1 MHRFLHRLWPNPSMS
16 VLLLLL
22 LVLAAPA
29 LMAAQSGVDKTNS
42 AQPGCARLPAHAC
55 LAQAID
61 AMGGRAKLE
70 GIHGARFDVIGHQA
84 LVEQSYRQDPFI
96 TSYERE
102 QTTLDFDGHRL
113 VSTVHAVWPESDPH
127 TADSDVTLI
136 VTAQGGMYRMKEGNA
151 PSSLADLE
159 AARGVWALDPLRLL
173 LTAEAASDLHYE
185 APEVLR
191 STAHAVLA
199 FRWNGLPIRVLLN
212 AYNHLPDALESTRTF
227 QDFWFAW
234 GDVRQRIYFDNW
246 QLVQGVV
253 FPTNRVEERNGVLW
267 KSSQLLDVSFN
278 PTPDDAAF
286 VIDAAVAA
294 KSTQSLGWNRTFRDS
309 DRVELAPGV
318 ELFKGAWNATLIK
331 HDDGVLVL
339 EAPIAPSYAQGVF
352 ARARSEYPG
361 LPIKGVLSTSDS
373 WPHIAGVREAVA
385 EKIPVYALDLNRPL
399 LDRLVA
405 APHMQHPDALQN
417 DPQRPH
423 WIEIAGKLE
432 VGKGANRVVLY
443 PLRGA
448 STERQYMVYF
458 PEHKLLY
465 ASDTLALNPDQSL
478 YDPELMHEV
487 VQAVEREHLRVDR
500 VFAMHQGPTP
510 WRDVVRLVQKATK

>member
-1 MHRFLHRLWPNPSMS
+1 MHRFLHRLRPKSSMS
-16 VLLLLL
+16 ALLLLA
-22 LVLAAPA
+22 LVAPPLSAATTDA
-29 LMAAQSGVDKTNS
+29 DKVN
-42 AQPGCARLPAHAC
+42 AEQPGCARLTAHAC
-55 LAQAID
+55 LAQAMD
-61 AMGGRAKLE
+61 AMGGRRRLE
-70 GIHGARFDVIGHQA
+70 GIHGAHYDVIGHQA

-102 QTTLDFDGHRL
+102 QTTLDFDRQRL
-113 VSTVHAVWPESDPH
+113 LSTVHSVWPESDPH
-127 TADSDVTLI
+127 TAESDVTLI
-136 VTAQGGMYRMKEGNA
+136 VDAQGGMYRTKEGNA
-151 PSSLADLE
+151 PCSLADLE
-159 AARGVWALDPLRLL
+159 AARDSWALDPLRLL
-173 LTAEAASDLHYE
+173 LTADAAPDLHFE
-185 APEVLR
+185 SPEVLR
-191 STAHAVLA
+191 STVHAVLA

-212 AYNHLPDALESTRTF
+212 AHNHLPDALESTRSF

-253 FPTNRVEERNGVLW
+253 FPSNRVEERNGVLW

-278 PTPDDAAF
+278 PPPDDAAF
-286 VIDAAVAA
+286 AIDAALAA
-294 KSTQSLGWNRTFRDS
+294 KSTQSPGWNRTFRDN
-309 DRVELAPGV
+309 DRVELAPGI

-331 HDDGVLVL
+331 QDDGVLVL
-339 EAPIAPSYAQGVF
+339 EAPIAPGYAQGVF

-361 LPIKGVLSTSDS
+361 LPIKSVLSTSDS

-399 LDRLVA
+399 LERLVA
-405 APHMQHPDALQN
+405 APHAQQPDALQN
-417 DPQRPH
+417 GPQAAH
-423 WIEIAGKLE
+423 WIQVGSKLE
-432 VGKGANRVVLY
+432 VGKGANRAVLY

-458 PEHKLLY
+458 PAHQLLY

-510 WRDVVRLVQKATK
+510 WRDVLRLVKGATQ

>member
-1 MHRFLHRLWPNPSMS
+1 MHRFLHRLRPHPSMS
-16 VLLLLL
+16 ALLLLAL
-22 LVLAAPA
+22 LATALKAAPTDA
-29 LMAAQSGVDKTNS
+29 GSTS
-42 AQPGCARLPAHAC
+42 PAQPGCPQLTAHAC
-55 LAQAID
+55 LAQAMD

-70 GIHGARFDVIGHQA
+70 GIHGARFEMISHQA

-102 QTTLDFDGHRL
+102 QTTLDFDRRRL
-113 VSTVHAVWPESDPH
+113 VSAVHAVWPESDPH

-136 VTAQGGMYRMKEGNA
+136 VTAQGGMYRTKEGDA

-159 AARGVWALDPLRLL
+159 TARDTWALDPLRLL
-173 LTAEAASDLHYE
+173 LTAEAAPDLHYE
-185 APEVLR
+185 APEMLR

-199 FRWNGLPIRVLLN
+199 FRSNGLPIRVLLN
-212 AYNHLPDALESTRTF
+212 AHNHLPDALESTRTF

-253 FPTNRVEERNGVLW
+253 FPSNRVEERNGVLW

-278 PTPDDAAF
+278 PKPDAAAF
-286 VIDAAVAA
+286 AIDAAVAA
-294 KSTQSLGWNRTFRDS
+294 KSLQSPGWNRTFRDS

-318 ELFKGAWNATLIK
+318 ELFKGAWNATLIRQ
-331 HDDGVLVL
+331 DDGVLVL

-352 ARARSEYPG
+352 ARARREYPG
-361 LPIKGVLSTSDS
+361 QPIKGVLSTSDS

-385 EKIPVYALDLNRPL
+385 EKIPVYALDLNQPL

-405 APHMQHPDALQN
+405 APHAQHPDALQN
-417 DPQRPH
+417 DPQTPH
-423 WIEIAGKLE
+423 WIEVAGKRE

-465 ASDTLALNPDQSL
+465 ASDTLALNPDRSL

-510 WRDVVRLVQKATK
+510 WRDIVRLVRNATK